1 MTTLEQAAQE
11 MQSALHRILNLMDGD
26 YYICTPSN
34 WQELTAEEKDR
45 HPYCTSYG
53 QARTALRN
61 YERAALN
68 AQAAEQ
74 VHSADPFDKSFAR
87 EYETALHIGSRR
99 FGSECQHEN
108 VMHGKCTNCL
118 RTVI

>member
-1 MTTLEQAAQE
+1 MTLEQAAKEIHDALGQLLDAIVKTNKTTKDE
-11 MQSALHRILNLMDGD
+11 RDYAFAFNQASSAWNK
-26 YYICTPSN
+26 Y
-34 WQELTAEEKDR
+34 
-45 HPYCTSYG
+45 
-53 QARTALRN
+53 
-61 YERAALN
+61 AALN